1 MQVPSQG
8 THIFT
13 DGSKQ
18 EEGVGSAYIHY
29 QDGLIEQEWKGRLQ
43 NHNSIFQAEVL
54 AITAAM
60 QHIVHNDLTHAT
72 LHTDSYSTLQ
82 ALQNHQHRSPLVIAL
97 QHLLQQNSHM
107 HTTLMW
113 IKAHASNEGNESA
126 DRLANQAVTDSNA
139 QQIHLQA
146 PPSYL
151 KGQLRSKGL
160 QQWQEEWNHSTT
172 GRRTYDFFP
181 KSQHGSTHR
190 NRSAD
195 TIYHG
200 TRPIPQLLP
209 KAQHLISST
218 DICVCGAPGNTNHY
232 LFTCQLTKDRPLP
245 CPTMNRDAY
254 HRFIITQIKGP
265 TPQPSFQPKKKLKL
279 TKASH
284 HQAFNFMCTRQS
296 SLELTLPVC

>member
-18 EEGVGSAYIHY
+18 EECVGSAYIHY

-54 AITAAM
+54 AITAVM

-107 HTTLMW
+107 HTRLMW
-113 IKAHASNEGNESA
+113 IKAHANNEGNESA
-126 DRLANQAVTDSNA
+126 DRLANQAVTDSNT

-160 QQWQEEWNHSTT
+160 QWQEEWNHSTT

-181 KSQHGSTHR
+181 KVSTDRHIAIAPLTRYITGHGPFPSYFQRH
-190 NRSAD
+190 NR
-195 TIYHG
+195 YMRH
-200 TRPIPQLLP
+200 
-209 KAQHLISST
+209 ISST
-218 DICVCGAPGNTNHY
+218 DICVCGAPGNPDHY
-232 LFTCQLTKDRPLP
+232 LFTCQLTKDHHFP
-245 CPTMNRDAY
+245 CPTMNKDAY
-254 HRFIITQIKGP
+254 HRFIITHKPAITKICKAITQIGAMGQDICS
-265 TPQPSFQPKKKLKL
+265 PQ
-279 TKASH
+279 
-284 HQAFNFMCTRQS
+284 
-296 SLELTLPVC
+296 